1 MSNFNMTPNQPPA
14 KCYSYVRFSTVS
26 QGKEGKDSYIRQT
39 LAAKEYAERKGLE
52 YQDKSFSDLGISGFR
67 SSKKR
72 DGLSSMLEAIQ
83 SGAIEPTST
92 ICIDGFDRLSRA
104 SFEHTYD
111 TVRLIVGTGVKLHVD
126 LLDVQ
131 VLFSEIKLV
140 PIVCGTDGQRFKL
153 TATTRKGT
161 KIQNEMGISELLS
174 IGYIRNLIQV
184 SYQ

>member
-1 MSNFNMTPNQPPA
+1 MKTF
-14 KCYSYVRFSTVS
+14 K
-26 QGKEGKDSYIRQT
+26 SYI
-39 LAAKEYAERKGLE
+39 KE
-52 YQDKSFSDLGISGFR
+52 Q
-67 SSKKR
+67 
-72 DGLSSMLEAIQ
+72 AIDELM
-83 SGAIEPTST
+83 IETS
-92 ICIDGFDRLSRA
+92 
-104 SFEHTYD
+104 
-111 TVRLIVGTGVKLHVD
+111 

-174 IGYIRNLIQV
+174 IGYIRNLIQA